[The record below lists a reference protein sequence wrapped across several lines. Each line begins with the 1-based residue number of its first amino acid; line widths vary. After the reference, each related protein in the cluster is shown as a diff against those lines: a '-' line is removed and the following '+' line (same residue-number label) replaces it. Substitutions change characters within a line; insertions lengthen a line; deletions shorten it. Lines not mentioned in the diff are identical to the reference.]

1 MVESMVCP
9 ELASDTV
16 HSGVAW
22 SVEGI
27 CQRGDNIWTEK
38 GEALEIL
45 STQDRAVNL
54 VQVFSQGRI

>member
-1 MVESMVCP
+1 MVCP
-9 ELASDTV
+9 VLASDTV

-27 CQRGDNIWTEK
+27 CQRGDDFWTEK
-38 GEALEIL
+38 GEALGIL
-45 STQDRAVNL
+45 STQDRAGFL